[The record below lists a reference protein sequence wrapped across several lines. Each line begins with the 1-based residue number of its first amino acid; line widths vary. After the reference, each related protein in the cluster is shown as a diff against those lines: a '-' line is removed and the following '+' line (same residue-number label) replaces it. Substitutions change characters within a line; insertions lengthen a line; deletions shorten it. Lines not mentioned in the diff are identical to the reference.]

1 MFRFKNFKILL
12 YVIRFKY
19 DQNNLTKLMKL
30 SFSFE
35 NIVLVNLN
43 EMKLI
48 NYSIFFLENYTKY
61 FIREVMLTK

>member
-1 MFRFKNFKILL
+1 MFRFKNYKILL

-48 NYSIFFLENYTKY
+48 NYSIIFF
-61 FIREVMLTK
+61 